1 MKNNILFGIIG
12 VGHLGNFH
20 TQQAL
25 QAPNISVVG
34 VYDDDKKRAKE
45 IASQYQVACF
55 DDIDLLLRACDA
67 VSIVTPALS
76 HYNIAVRAL
85 KNNCHVFIEKP
96 FTVNLEDAHK
106 ILFASSSEV
115 YGAPKSN
122 PVNENFSTT

>member
-45 IASQYQVACF
+45 I
-55 DDIDLLLRACDA
+55 
-67 VSIVTPALS
+67 
-76 HYNIAVRAL
+76 
-85 KNNCHVFIEKP
+85 
-96 FTVNLEDAHK
+96 
-106 ILFASSSEV
+106 
-115 YGAPKSN
+115 
-122 PVNENFSTT
+122 